1 MQKRWQINSKAPN
14 DFIKQFPEYPALVL
28 QLLFNRN
35 IRDQSAIDEFFNP
48 DYEEGLYDPFLMKG
62 MKRAVERIFKAVRN
76 KEKIIVFGDYDAD
89 GLTSAAVLV
98 KILEALGARPD
109 VYIPD
114 RAKEGYGLNLEA
126 IRRFK
131 ELGVKLIITVDC
143 GVSDFE
149 EVELACQLGIEVII
163 TDHHWVGEKLPRAF
177 AILNPKQDDCQYP
190 FKELAGVGV
199 AYKLAQGLVYK
210 LKACPE
216 QSRRIK
222 NEKLK
227 INEGFEKWLLDLVAI
242 GTVADCVPLVG
253 ENRIL
258 VKYGLI
264 VLGKTQRIGLKTL
277 MKNAGIINNN
287 HLPLTTYEINFVI
300 APRLN
305 AAGRMDHANHAYK
318 LLISESLEE
327 AKQLSEKLEE
337 KNYQRQKITEKI
349 VREVKSRL
357 SGKEK
362 IIFEGNENWPVGVV
376 GLVAS
381 KLVDEANCPA
391 LIFSKGKKQSI
402 GSGRSIHSFNLIE
415 AISRCSKHLCEFGGH
430 RGAAG
435 FTLDNSK
442 LVDFKDQLEAIA
454 GEEIQSEN
462 LVPVINIDAEI
473 NSEDINWNIYD
484 QIAKFSPFGE
494 GNPKPLFLVR
504 NLKISQMR
512 IVGNGGKHLKLKLT
526 AQRGGNGN
534 IAVSSQDSLQ
544 KTFDAIGFSFGGC
557 IKKINQGDLVDVVF
571 ELIADEWNG
580 MRQLQL
586 KIIDLKKSKK

>member
-14 DFIKQFPEYPALVL
+14 DFIKRFPEYPALVL

-35 IRDQSAIDEFFNP
+35 IRDKNAIDEFFNP
-48 DYEEGLYDPFLMKG
+48 DYEEGLCDPFLMKG
-62 MKRAVERIFKAVRN
+62 MEKAVERIFKAVRS

-89 GLTSAAVLV
+89 GLTSTAVLV

-149 EVELACQLGIEVII
+149 EVELARQLGVEVII

-177 AILNPKQDDCQYP
+177 AILNPKQDDCRYP

-210 LKACPE
+210 LK
-216 QSRRIK
+216 IK

-253 ENRIL
+253 ENGRI
-258 VKYGLI
+258 
-264 VLGKTQRIGLKTL
+264 
-277 MKNAGIINNN
+277 
-287 HLPLTTYEINFVI
+287 
-300 APRLN
+300 
-305 AAGRMDHANHAYK
+305 DHANHAYK

-362 IIFEGNENWPVGVV
+362 IIFEGSENWPVGVV

-381 KLVDEANCPA
+381 KLVDEANCPT

-415 AISRCSKHLCEFGGH
+415 AISRCSQHLCEFGGH

-442 LVDFKDQLEAIA
+442 LADFKDQLEAIA

-462 LVPVINIDAEI
+462 LVPVVNIDAEI

-526 AQRGGNGN
+526 TQRGGNGN
-534 IAVSSQDSLQ
+534 IVVSSRDSLQ

-586 KIIDLKKSKK
+586 KIIDLKKSKNE